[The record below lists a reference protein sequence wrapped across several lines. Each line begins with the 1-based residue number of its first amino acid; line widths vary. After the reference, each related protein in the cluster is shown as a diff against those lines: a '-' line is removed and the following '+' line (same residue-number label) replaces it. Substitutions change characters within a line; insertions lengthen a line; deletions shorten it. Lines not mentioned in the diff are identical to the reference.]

1 MAGDRRAR
9 PRPRGAGG
17 GRRRGTVGTT
27 PRGGGVPT
35 AAGGRGDVEAL
46 FLIVVLGATVLVGTT
61 LGGRYSVAP
70 PVLLITMGALL
81 ALLPPLSHV
90 VLEPEVV
97 LLLFLP
103 AILYRESLV
112 VSIREIRANLPA
124 IALLAVVLV
133 GITMVAVSLA
143 VQQLGVEPAAAWVLG
158 AVLAPTDA
166 AAVAGLAKRMPRRLL
181 TTLRAESLIND
192 GTALVLFSVTVGL
205 IVGGAWPDAPALLGE
220 FGRAAGGGVAAGLL
234 AGGIVITIR
243 LRLDDPLREGALS
256 VLTPFLAFLLAELVH
271 ASGVLAVVVA
281 GLILSYYGPRVI
293 RARSRVLAYAFW
305 DLSTF
310 LINGSLFVLLG
321 MQIPRAAESI
331 TSTSTTQA
339 LAIGAVAAAVVVVTR
354 MVMVHIAGFGL
365 ELVERRK
372 QQRRGPT
379 GWRVRTAAG
388 WAGFRGAVSLAAAL
402 AVPTTTASG
411 APVAERDLIIFCTAM
426 VILLTI
432 LIQGTTLPAVLNWA
446 RLRGDT
452 EREDE
457 VRQARTAATR
467 AGLAALPEVAAGIGV
482 DPDAVHR
489 LRSDYEQHLDDMRTA
504 ETGDEA
510 AEARERD
517 RRLRLQLL
525 DHKRREINRLRD
537 NNEIDDAVQ
546 REVQAALDIEE
557 IRLLGPSTSE

>member
-1 MAGDRRAR
+1 M
-9 PRPRGAGG
+9 
-17 GRRRGTVGTT
+17 
-27 PRGGGVPT
+27 PT

-46 FLIVVLGATVLVGTT
+46 FLIVVLAATVLVGTT

-143 VQQLGVEPAAAWVLG
+143 MQQLGVEPAAAWVLG

-234 AGGIVITIR
+234 AGGIVIAIR

-256 VLTPFLAFLLAELVH
+256 VLTPFFAFLLAELVH

-354 MVMVHIAGFGL
+354 MAMVHIAGFGL

-372 QQRRGPT
+372 QQPRGPT
-379 GWRVRTAAG
+379 DWRVRTAAG

-402 AVPTTTASG
+402 AVPVTTASG

-446 RLRGDT
+446 RLRGDS

-457 VRQARTAATR
+457 VRQARTAATK
-467 AGLAALPEVAAGIGV
+467 AGLAALPEIAAGIGV
-482 DPDAVHR
+482 DEDAVHR
-489 LRSDYEQHLDDMRTA
+489 LRSDYQRHLDDMLTA
-504 ETGDEA
+504 DTGDEA
-510 AEARERD
+510 AEARD

-557 IRLLGPSTSE
+557 IRLLGPSTNE